1 MSNRIADKQLNIRLT
16 NEEYGRIKALS
27 DLQGMNVPQ
36 YAKRKLKNVRM
47 QVPLVDRTT
56 GLEIQAELRR
66 IGVNLNQVSKSLNS
80 GKDPSKG
87 YLEALNIMRE
97 DLKKIWQSFS

>member
-47 QVPLVDRTT
+47 QAPLVDRTT
-56 GLEIQAELRR
+56 GLEIQAKLRR

-80 GKDPSKG
+80 GKSPSKG
-87 YLEALNIMRE
+87 HLKALNIMRE